1 MMKMHILHDKRPDDT
16 RPNDTRQDARPFS
29 QILGRLRGAG
39 LRPTRQ
45 RMALA
50 KLLFEGGDRHLT
62 AEMLHADAQTANVRV
77 SLATV
82 YNTLHQFHRA
92 GLLREIVVDS
102 QRTYFDTNMS
112 DHHHFYFDRT
122 GELADIPG
130 DQVEIAALPAV
141 PDGMEVSRVDVVVRV
156 RPQAD

>member
-16 RPNDTRQDARPFS
+16 RPNDARQDARPFS
-29 QILGRLRGAG
+29 QILDRLRGAG

-62 AEMLHADAQTANVRV
+62 AEMLHADAQTVNVRV

>member
-1 MMKMHILHDKRPDDT
+1 MTRTSNTPSDIAPSDDAA
-16 RPNDTRQDARPFS
+16 PAAEGRPFS
-29 QILGRLRGAG
+29 QILDRLRGAG

-50 KLLFEGGDRHLT
+50 KLLFDGGDRHLT
-62 AEMLHADAQTANVRV
+62 AEMLHADAKSANVRV

-112 DHHHFYFDRT
+112 DHHHFYFDET
-122 GELADIPG
+122 GELSDIPG
-130 DQVEIAALPAV
+130 DQVEVAALPPV
-141 PDGMEVSRVDVVVRV
+141 PDGMAVSRVDVVVRV
-156 RPQAD
+156 RPADA

>member
-1 MMKMHILHDKRPDDT
+1 MYTARDARQIA
-16 RPNDTRQDARPFS
+16 RQDARPYS
-29 QILGRLRGAG
+29 HILDKLRGAG

-62 AEMLHADAQTANVRV
+62 AEMLHADAQAANVRV

-102 QRTYFDTNMS
+102 QRSYFDTNMS

-122 GELADIPG
+122 GDLTDIPG
-130 DQVEIAALPAV
+130 DQVAISVLPPA
-141 PDGMEVSRVDVVVRV
+141 PEGMAVSRIDVVVRV
-156 RPQAD
+156 RPQDD

>member
-1 MMKMHILHDKRPDDT
+1 MKKMHTAAHIRPS
-16 RPNDTRQDARPFS
+16 PAHQDGRPFS
-29 QILGRLRGAG
+29 QILDMLRGAG

-50 KLLFEGGDRHLT
+50 KLLFEGGDKHLT
-62 AEMLHADAQTANVRV
+62 AEMLHADAQAANVRV

-102 QRTYFDTNMS
+102 QRSYFDTNMA
-112 DHHHFYFDRT
+112 DHHHFYFDQT

-130 DQVEIAALPAV
+130 EQVEVAALPPAPAGMAV
-141 PDGMEVSRVDVVVRV
+141 ARIDVVVRV
-156 RPQAD
+156 RPLAD

>member
-1 MMKMHILHDKRPDDT
+1 MKPMRKAKPAPDS
-16 RPNDTRQDARPFS
+16 RPFS
-29 QILGRLRGAG
+29 QILDKLRGAG

-50 KLLFEGGDRHLT
+50 KLLFEGGNRHLT
-62 AEMLHADAQTANVRV
+62 AEMLHADAQAANVRV

-112 DHHHFYFDRT
+112 DHHHFYYDQS
-122 GELADIPG
+122 GELTDIPG
-130 DQVEIAALPAV
+130 DQVEVSTLPPAPEGMAV
-141 PDGMEVSRVDVVVRV
+141 SSIDVVVRV
-156 RPQAD
+156 RPADAD

>member
-1 MMKMHILHDKRPDDT
+1 MSPMRKAKPAPDS
-16 RPNDTRQDARPFS
+16 RPFS
-29 QILGRLRGAG
+29 QILDKLRGAG

-50 KLLFEGGDRHLT
+50 KLLFEGGNRHLT
-62 AEMLHADAQTANVRV
+62 AEMLHADAQAANVRV

-112 DHHHFYFDRT
+112 DHHHFYYGQS
-122 GELADIPG
+122 GELMDIPG
-130 DQVEIAALPAV
+130 DQVEVSALPPAPEGMAV
-141 PDGMEVSRVDVVVRV
+141 SSIDVVVRV
-156 RPQAD
+156 RPADAD

>member
-1 MMKMHILHDKRPDDT
+1 MNFHGEHLMSPMRKAKPAPDS
-16 RPNDTRQDARPFS
+16 RPFS
-29 QILGRLRGAG
+29 QILDKLRGAG

-50 KLLFEGGDRHLT
+50 KLLFEGGNRHLT
-62 AEMLHADAQTANVRV
+62 AEMLHADAQAANVRV

-112 DHHHFYFDRT
+112 DHHHFYYDQS
-122 GELADIPG
+122 GELMDIPG
-130 DQVEIAALPAV
+130 DQVEVSALPPAPEGMAV
-141 PDGMEVSRVDVVVRV
+141 SSIDVVVRV
-156 RPQAD
+156 RPADAD